1 MPNLVSDLF
10 NENGIKSFSKARW
23 NEKID
28 SQNEGIYIISLSS
41 DPNQNI
47 GISVSPNFS
56 DLQIQQWI
64 NKVPNF
70 LIDEKKPTLDLV
82 KNRLLEFWLHD
93 ENILYI
99 GKAPRRSNNKGVGNR
114 VSEYYRTILG
124 NGSPHSGGQWIK
136 TLANLKD
143 AYVYYGFTKNPTEI
157 EFNMLT
163 NFMSNVN
170 ETTKEKLRDTDLP
183 LPFAN
188 IRYKTGVDKNHG
200 MKNQRL

>member
-10 NENGIKSFSKARW
+10 KENGIKTFSKVKW
-23 NEKID
+23 DEKID
-28 SQNEGIYIISLSS
+28 SQNDGIYVISLSS
-41 DPNQNI
+41 DPNQNF
-47 GISVSPNFS
+47 GLSDSPNFS
-56 DLQIQQWI
+56 DLKIKQWLD
-64 NKVPNF
+64 NVPNF
-70 LIDEKKPTLDLV
+70 QIDDKKPNLEIV
-82 KNRLLEFWLHD
+82 KNRLLEFWQPD

-143 AYVYYGFTKNPTEI
+143 AYVYYGFTKNPMEI

-163 NFMSNVN
+163 NFMSNVS
-170 ETTKEKLRDTDLP
+170 ETTKEKLRDSVLP

-188 IRYKTGVDKNHG
+188 IRYKTRVDKNHG